1 MKNEWTKLV
10 RMAVLPVFAV
20 AAAWMAGCNPTD
32 GNEARKDSPATI
44 APRMEAAK
52 PVEAVPPPVVVVQEP
67 PPVVVAPEPPPVVV
81 APEPPPVV
89 VAQEAPVVA
98 VQATPTV
105 VAEAAAR
112 EAAKQ
117 DGTWTSENIQQNPYL
132 FIQDQIRN
140 CDQLK
145 AKIEAQSI
153 TMTRLNKQAAR
164 SIEEA
169 DAMTARYTAFLK
181 QAKAAYKQ
189 AEASGKWPVTLNG
202 YQLDE
207 EQLGDRIA
215 DALDRIELAK
225 KDRADG
231 EVIVRKTA
239 ARKDVLKAKGREL
252 ASLRL
257 KLVQQGEQVKM
268 NSQLAEINDLSNVL
282 GLMKDMMLEIDED
295 PTRPNLEDLTADDPN
310 AARKRAIRAFLDD

>member
-1 MKNEWTKLV
+1 MKRGWMTWV
-10 RMAVLPVFAV
+10 RTATRTV
-20 AAAWMAGCNPTD
+20 AAFATGSALVLGAGCGVNSETSTPQAQKT
-32 GNEARKDSPATI
+32 GTHQAVVVASEPAP
-44 APRMEAAK
+44 A
-52 PVEAVPPPVVVVQEP
+52 VVVVRTP
-67 PPVVVAPEPPPVVV
+67 APEP
-81 APEPPPVV
+81 ER
-89 VAQEAPVVA
+89 
-98 VQATPTV
+98 TPTV
-105 VAEAAAR
+105 VAQAAAR

-117 DGTWTSENIQQNPYL
+117 DGTWTSENIQKNPYL

-145 AKIEAQSI
+145 AKIEAQNI
-153 TMTRLNKQAAR
+153 TMTRLGKQAAR

-169 DAMTARYTAFLK
+169 DAMTARYTAFLQ
-181 QAKAAYKQ
+181 QAKAAYKE
-189 AEASGKWPVTLNG
+189 AEASGSWPVTLNG

-215 DALDRIELAK
+215 DALERIELAK
-225 KDRADG
+225 KERASG

-239 ARKDVLKAKGREL
+239 ARQSVLKAKGREL

-268 NSQLAEINDLSNVL
+268 NAQLAEINDLSNVL
-282 GLMKDMMLEIDED
+282 GIMKDMMLEIDED
-295 PTRPNLEDLTADDPN
+295 PTQPGLEDLTADDPD

>member
-1 MKNEWTKLV
+1 MKREWT
-10 RMAVLPVFAV
+10 RMVQMAAVPVLAV
-20 AAAWMAGCNPTD
+20 AAAWMAGCNPRD
-32 GNEARKDSPATI
+32 ENEVRKGSAAPI
-44 APRMEAAK
+44 APRGEAMKTA
-52 PVEAVPPPVVVVQEP
+52 VVAVPPT
-67 PPVVVAPEPPPVVV
+67 
-81 APEPPPVV
+81 VV
-89 VAQEAPVVA
+89 VAQEAPTVV
-98 VQATPTV
+98 VQKTPTV
-105 VAEAAAR
+105 VAKAAAR
-112 EAAKQ
+112 EAARQ
-117 DGTWTSENIQQNPYL
+117 DSTWTSENIQKNPYL

-145 AKIEAQSI
+145 AKIEAQNI

-169 DAMTARYTAFLK
+169 DAMTARYTTFLE

-189 AEASGKWPVTLNG
+189 AEASGAWPVTLNG

-215 DALDRIELAK
+215 DALERIELAK
-225 KDRADG
+225 KDRAAG

-239 ARKDVLKAKGREL
+239 ARKDILKAKGREL

-282 GLMKDMMLEIDED
+282 GVMKDMMLEIDED
-295 PTRPNLEDLTADDPN
+295 PTQPNLEDLAADDPN
-310 AARKRAIRAFLDD
+310 AARKRTIRAFLDD